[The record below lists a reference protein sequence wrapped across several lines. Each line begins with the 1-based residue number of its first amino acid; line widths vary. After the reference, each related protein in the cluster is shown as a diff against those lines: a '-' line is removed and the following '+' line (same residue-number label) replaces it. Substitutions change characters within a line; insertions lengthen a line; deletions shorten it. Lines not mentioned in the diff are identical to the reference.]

1 MTETE
6 LSEKKPL
13 QQLDV
18 NGLQNAN
25 RDDAE
30 WKIAEPDARILSF
43 KKIPSEGGCSF
54 FPTQFNLSKF
64 DHFITL

>member
-6 LSEKKPL
+6 LNEKKPL

-18 NGLQNAN
+18 NGLQNGN

-30 WKIAEPDARILSF
+30 WKIAQPDARILS
-43 KKIPSEGGCSF
+43 KKSVLSEGGLFF
-54 FPTQFNLSKF
+54 FPDPIQSV
-64 DHFITL
+64 

>member
-6 LSEKKPL
+6 LNEKKPL

-18 NGLQNAN
+18 NGLQSAS

-30 WKIAEPDARILSF
+30 WKIAEPDARILS
-43 KKIPSEGGCSF
+43 
-54 FPTQFNLSKF
+54 
-64 DHFITL
+64 

>member
-6 LSEKKPL
+6 LNEKKPL

-18 NGLQNAN
+18 NGLQNGN

-30 WKIAEPDARILSF
+30 WKIAQPDARILS
-43 KKIPSEGGCSF
+43 KNQS
-54 FPTQFNLSKF
+54 
-64 DHFITL
+64 

>member
-30 WKIAEPDARILSF
+30 WKIAEPDARILSL
-43 KKIPSEGGCSF
+43 KKSPARVVALFSR
-54 FPTQFNLSKF
+54 PN
-64 DHFITL
+64 